1 MKRVIISFLALSFM
15 MSCSEK
21 PIQYPPTKKGDVK
34 DTYFGTVVE
43 DPYRWLEDDN
53 SPETADWVKTQNQ
66 LTFGYL
72 SKLPY
77 RDQIKK
83 RLTEL
88 WDYPKYGAPFKEA
101 GKYFFYKNNGL
112 QNQSVLYMTSDLSAE
127 PKVLLDP
134 NTLSTDGTAALTSIE
149 VSNDGKYLMYQV
161 AKSGSDWNEIF
172 VKSIETGEMLP
183 DHMLWVKFSGISWY
197 KDGFFYSA
205 YDKPEAG
212 SELSKA
218 NEFQKVY
225 FHKLG
230 TEQSTDRLI
239 INDPKN
245 PKQMFGAGLTDDKR
259 FLLISKSIGTHGNA
273 LDFKDLN
280 KKNSGFI
287 TLMDQYEYEFNPVD
301 NIGDEIYVRTN
312 YKAPKYRLVKINANH
327 PEEKNWVV
335 VIPENKDVME
345 AVVMIAGKLVVN
357 FMTDAHSK
365 TDVYS
370 YDGVLD
376 HEIQLPGIGTVSAF
390 SGKKED
396 NIAYYSYT
404 SFNTPGEIYKYDFT
418 TKQSSLHFRPEVK
431 FNPDDFEVNQ
441 VFYASKDGTKVP
453 MFIVHKKGLELNGN
467 NPTLLYAYGG
477 FNISLTPSFSSA
489 RIAFLEN
496 GGVYAMANLR
506 GGGEYGEE
514 WHLAGTKLQKQN
526 VFDDFIA
533 AAEYLISKKYT
544 SSEKLAIQGGSN
556 GGLLIG
562 AVTNQ
567 RPELFKVAL
576 PQVGVMD
583 MLRFNKFTIG
593 WAWAG
598 DYGTSG
604 DNAEM
609 FKYLYGYSP
618 YHTIKKGI
626 AYPAILA
633 TTADH
638 DDRVV
643 PAHTFKYMARLQEY
657 NSENKLPLLVRIDSK
672 AGHGAGKPTAKVIE
686 EYTDVWSFV
695 FYHLGMKL

>member
-21 PIQYPPTKKGDVK
+21 PIQYPPTKKGEVK

-53 SPETADWVKTQNQ
+53 SPETADWVKAQNQ

-88 WDYPKYGAPFKEA
+88 WDYPKYGTPFKEA
-101 GKYFFYKNNGL
+101 GKYFFYKNSGL
-112 QNQSVLYMTSDLSAE
+112 QNQNVLYMTSDLSSE
-127 PKVLLDP
+127 PNVLLDP

-230 TEQSTDRLI
+230 TDQKADQLI
-239 INDPKN
+239 VNDPKN

-259 FLLISKSIGTHGNA
+259 FLLISRSIGTHGNA

-280 KKNSGFI
+280 KTNSGFI

-301 NIGDEIYVRTN
+301 NIGDDIYVRTN

-365 TDVYS
+365 AEVYS

-418 TKQSSLHFRPEVK
+418 SNQSSLHFRPEVK

-453 MFIVHKKGLELNGN
+453 MFIIHKKGLELNGN

-477 FNISLTPSFSSA
+477 FNISLTPSFSSS

-514 WHLAGTKLQKQN
+514 WHLAGTKLKKQN

-533 AAEYLISKKYT
+533 AAEYLISQKYT

-598 DYGTSG
+598 DYGTSE
-604 DNAEM
+604 DNAKM
-609 FKYLYGYSP
+609 FKYLYDYSP
-618 YHTIKKGI
+618 YHTIRKGV

>member
-1 MKRVIISFLALSFM
+1 LF
-15 MSCSEK
+15 
-21 PIQYPPTKKGDVK
+21 VK
-34 DTYFGTVVE
+34 DCFSN
-43 DPYRWLEDDN
+43 L
-53 SPETADWVKTQNQ
+53 
-66 LTFGYL
+66 
-72 SKLPY
+72 
-77 RDQIKK
+77 
-83 RLTEL
+83 
-88 WDYPKYGAPFKEA
+88 FKILRSI
-101 GKYFFYKNNGL
+101 Y
-112 QNQSVLYMTSDLSAE
+112 
-127 PKVLLDP
+127 KVLLDP

-280 KKNSGFI
+280 KANSGFI

-335 VIPENKDVME
+335 IIPENKDVME
-345 AVVMIAGKLVVN
+345 SVVMIAGKLVVN

-365 TDVYS
+365 TEVFS

-533 AAEYLISKKYT
+533 AAEYLISQKYT
-544 SSEKLAIQGGSN
+544 SSKKLAIQGGSN

-567 RPELFKVAL
+567 RPDLFKVAL

-598 DYGTSG
+598 DYGTSE

-609 FKYLYGYSP
+609 FKYLYSHSP
-618 YHTIKKGI
+618 YHTIKKGV